1 MPGDLRLAVITS
13 RPYHSVLNSTFA
25 ANLVGTYTTQHIL
38 STVTPPLQ
46 ELAHAHLAVVEIP
59 MLELGKSSN
68 RAALQRLIAKLKAL
82 GVDVAVFVTSRR
94 IQRPGLKVNEAVP
107 KQYRTA
113 MERPVRMWNS
123 EGAMP
128 VHLKPVCSCTF
139 GAELSALHTRWF
151 IGTTMEGVAAPVGL
165 GDSRYSDDYSD
176 CQSAW
181 GNPALDATA
190 HRQPCLCGFVA
201 HVSHVLAHRH
211 CGQVPVRQLV
221 DAGAGML
228 PTVLANACRR
238 SFSET
243 GTYPQSVG
251 ASADTRLAVNTLTE
265 SGVSAGPKS
274 AEAAAPAKALAYPTD
289 SKEREKQK
297 KGEAQS

>member
-1 MPGDLRLAVITS
+1 
-13 RPYHSVLNSTFA
+13 
-25 ANLVGTYTTQHIL
+25 
-38 STVTPPLQ
+38 
-46 ELAHAHLAVVEIP
+46 
-59 MLELGKSSN
+59 
-68 RAALQRLIAKLKAL
+68 
-82 GVDVAVFVTSRR
+82 
-94 IQRPGLKVNEAVP
+94 
-107 KQYRTA
+107 

-139 GAELSALHTRWF
+139 GGELSALHTRWF
-151 IGTTMEGVAAPVGL
+151 IGATMEGVAAQAGL

-190 HRQPCLCGFVA
+190 HRQPCLCGFVV

-211 CGQVPVRQLV
+211 CGEIPVRQLT
-221 DAGAGML
+221 DAGSCMM

-238 SFSET
+238 SLSET
-243 GTYPQSVG
+243 GTNPQPVG

-265 SGVSAGPKS
+265 SGVSAELKS
-274 AEAAAPAKALAYPTD
+274 AEATTSTEALAYPTD
-289 SKEREKQK
+289 SKERDKQN